1 MIKQKIE
8 EWIKKKVE
16 ERFDELWELHS
27 RYLRKELNELR
38 LKILILNRQVDKLL
52 SEVKEK

>member
-38 LKILILNRQVDKLL
+38 LKILILNKQVDKLL
-52 SEVKEK
+52 SEVRK

>member
-27 RYLRKELNELR
+27 RCLRKELSELR